1 MIHSPANI
9 KRRKLGWRISVVY
22 TAPMFVVALAMVFI
36 FSFYI
41 RNFLIDASYTSTE
54 ANLKKTAI
62 DTENY
67 INAMSDNFALLP
79 KRLAG
84 VTRPNAI
91 KSQLVK
97 HAQTKIE
104 VFDAYYGASDGLFV
118 SARDIKLEKDNS
130 EFRTKGWYLEAARNK
145 GLAITGPVL
154 KTVGNEKK
162 PVLTLSMPI
171 WSRADHIRGIVAEDF
186 SLNKLR
192 ESMGKVAREEGG
204 ITILINAQ
212 NNNIFAHF
220 PYMLN
225 TGRVSQDTVLELFK
239 LVEDAFNPDT
249 LKKGSVLRIERAN
262 IHRQDLVFMIVP
274 MNHSPFYMVHVLQQ
288 NKVVMRLKKDLT
300 AIQFIMAL
308 IVLLLI
314 SLSIFVSG
322 VLFRLFIKKDL
333 RESVHSS
340 TLFDTLLGS
349 PHLSLI
355 LTNDSYDILH
365 ASANIETFFKEDGK
379 EMKGQILFDYIPSD
393 QFKHFAHRVAMGGDL
408 HPSERK
414 IIVSVANKRGE
425 EVWWEISFQILV
437 EDNGT
442 IRYLFMI
449 NDATS
454 GIQKDTIL
462 DTILL
467 SADRSLLIIF
477 DRNMNVKYM
486 SNQIADIFDK
496 NWRDLIGVSLE
507 KLKEFGLPETVCE
520 SVGKAFRF
528 QDTWKD
534 SFMLTL
540 ANGSEIWFRGEAV
553 TLKAQESIVGYML
566 SMTDI
571 SEVVATREI
580 AEKATQAKSEFLANM
595 SHEIRTPMN
604 AIIGMVHLI
613 AETDLDNRQRGFVER
628 IGHAAKSLLAIINDI
643 LDFSKI
649 EAKKQELEITQL
661 VLHDVISEVTALAQV
676 RIASKPIE
684 LIIDVDP
691 DIPEILLGDPLRL
704 SQIFTNLINN
714 ATKFTEKGNITLRIE
729 IEQATDTNVRLA
741 ISVSDTGIGMTP
753 EQVERLFNAFT
764 QADGSTT
771 RKYGGTGLGLVIC
784 KSLVELM
791 GGQLNVESTAGEGSK
806 FFFRLTFP
814 IAQQSSTPKWKS
826 VTSFKNKNV
835 LLVDNSN
842 ELRKVLRHLL
852 ERLQCVVE
860 EAMTVDEALD
870 LIQAHEE
877 AGEAPYDLFIV
888 DYEMPFLGGFD
899 FVHGLPESMR
909 NIPKILM
916 HPINFEEANAK
927 TATEKLHF
935 NACVAKPIQ
944 MVNLLTALQQAFGLD
959 LTYKKQVKKE
969 KRKIYFKEA
978 KILLVEDNQMNQE
991 LAVSL
996 LNSVGLTAMV
1006 AENGKQAVEMLTKG
1020 AFDLVLMDIQMPV
1033 MDGFTATKLI
1043 REKDDEYFKKVPI
1056 LAMSA
1061 RAFQKDK
1068 DECIKAGMNSYIVK
1082 PIDPPLLYEELAK
1095 FLKIAGEG
1103 PQQETTIQLLPPSP
1117 PDNEETSFVMQFQK
1131 VRNFDATTGL
1141 YHANNSTTLYLK
1153 IVQGFVRDYGNCT
1166 IELRKMLE
1174 ENRFEES
1181 VRMVHTIKGLC
1192 GTIGSSHLHRLG
1204 QTLESEL
1211 AKKVKN
1217 FDTFNEFEKS
1227 LHELISDLEVS
1238 LQAIAVPDKSSHVEK
1253 SRPAE
1258 AKDILKKQLD
1268 QLKIFVD
1275 ACSTTKCKRV
1285 IEELEKIAF
1294 DEATEATLRKIKEK
1308 VSDYDFA
1315 DAMTLIKELEKT
1327 AG

>member
-1 MIHSPANI
+1 MIHSPANV

-54 ANLKKTAI
+54 QNLKKTAQ
-62 DTENY
+62 DTETY
-67 INAMSDNFALLP
+67 FRGISEDFVQLP
-79 KRLAG
+79 RRLAG
-84 VTRPNAI
+84 VTRQNGI

-97 HAQTKIE
+97 HAQSKNG
-104 VFDAYYGASDGLFV
+104 VFDAYYGSSDGSFV
-118 SARDIKLEKDNS
+118 SARDITLDKNNA
-130 EFRTKGWYLEAARNK
+130 EFRTKAWYLEAARNK
-145 GLAITGPVL
+145 GLAITGPTL
-154 KTVGNEKK
+154 KQVGNEKK
-162 PVLTLSMPI
+162 PVMTLSMPI
-171 WSRADHIRGIVAEDF
+171 WTKGDRVRGVVAEDF
-186 SLNKLR
+186 GLNKLR
-192 ESMGKVAREEGG
+192 DSMGKVARDEGG
-204 ITILINAQ
+204 ITLLINMQ

-225 TGRVSQDTVLELFK
+225 TGRVTQDTVLELFR
-239 LVEDAFNPDT
+239 LIEDSFNPDT
-249 LKKGSVLRIERAN
+249 LKKGSVLRIEKTN
-262 IHRQDLVFMIVP
+262 IHRQDMVFMVVP
-274 MNHSPFYMVHVLQQ
+274 MNHSQFYMVHVLQQ

-300 AIQFIMAL
+300 AMQLIMAL
-308 IVLLLI
+308 VVLLLI
-314 SLSIFVSG
+314 SFSVFVSG

-355 LTNDSYDILH
+355 LTNDTYDILH
-365 ASANIETFFKEDGK
+365 ASANIETFFHEDGK
-379 EMKGQILFDYIPSD
+379 EMKGQILFDYISSD
-393 QFKHFAHRVAMGGDL
+393 PFKHFAHRVAMGGDL

-414 IIVSVANKRGE
+414 IIVSVTNKSGE

-449 NDATS
+449 NDETS

-477 DRNMNVKYM
+477 DRNKNIKYM
-486 SNQIADIFDK
+486 SKQIADIFDK
-496 NWRDLIGVSLE
+496 NWRDL
-507 KLKEFGLPETVCE
+507 FGLSLDKLQELGMPESVCE
-520 SVGKAFRF
+520 AVDKAFRF

-613 AETDLDNRQRGFVER
+613 AETDLDNRQRGFVDR

-661 VLHDVISEVTALAQV
+661 VLHDVINEVTALAQV
-676 RIASKPIE
+676 RIASRPIE

-691 DIPEILLGDPLRL
+691 DIPEILMGDPLRL
-704 SQIFTNLINN
+704 SQIFTNLVNN
-714 ATKFTEKGNITLRIE
+714 ATKFTEKGNITVRVE
-729 IEQATDTNVRLA
+729 MEQATDTNVRLA

-753 EQVERLFNAFT
+753 DQVERLFSAFT

-771 RKYGGTGLGLVIC
+771 RKYGGTGLGLVIT

-791 GGQLNVESTAGEGSK
+791 GGQLNVESTSGVGSK

-814 IAQQSSTPKWKS
+814 IAQQSVPPKWKEEQ
-826 VTSFKNKNV
+826 SFKNKNV
-835 LLVDNSN
+835 LLVDDSA
-842 ELRKVLRHLL
+842 ELRQVLRHLL

-870 LIQAHEE
+870 LIQAHEA
-877 AGEAPYDLFIV
+877 AGEARYDLFIV

-899 FVHGLPESMR
+899 FVHGLPESMLD
-909 NIPKILM
+909 IPKILM
-916 HPINFEEANAK
+916 HPFNFDEENANI
-927 TATEKLHF
+927 ATKKLHF
-935 NACVAKPIQ
+935 NSCVAKPLQ
-944 MVNLLTALQQAFGLD
+944 MVSLLGAMQQAFGLE

-969 KRKIYFKEA
+969 KRKIFFKEA

-1006 AENGKQAVEMLTKG
+1006 AENGKQALEKLEEK

-1043 REKDDEYFKKVPI
+1043 REKDDEYFKKLPI

-1068 DECIKAGMNSYIVK
+1068 DECFKAGMNSYIVK

-1095 FLKIAGEG
+1095 FLNIAGEA
-1103 PQQETTIQLLPPSP
+1103 PQQETTIQLLPPAQ
-1117 PDNEETSFVMQFQK
+1117 PDNDESSFIMQFQK

-1141 YHANNSTTLYLK
+1141 YHANNSMSLYLK
-1153 IVQGFVRDYGNCT
+1153 IVQGFVRDYGKCT
-1166 IELRKMLE
+1166 VELRKMLE

-1192 GTIGSSHLHRLG
+1192 GTIGSNHLHRLG

-1211 AKKVKN
+1211 NKKVKN

-1227 LHELISDLEVS
+1227 LLELISDLDVS
-1238 LQAIAVPDKSSHVEK
+1238 LKVLTLPDQAGQVKKNRLPEPTKV
-1253 SRPAE
+1253 
-1258 AKDILKKQLD
+1258 LKKQLA
-1268 QLKIFVD
+1268 QLRVFVD

-1285 IEELEKIAF
+1285 IEELEGIAF
-1294 DEATEATLRKIKEK
+1294 GEEIESKLRTIKEK

-1315 DAMTLIKELEKT
+1315 EAMTLIKELEKMIR
-1327 AG
+1327 

>member
-1 MIHSPANI
+1 MIHSPANV

-41 RNFLIDASYTSTE
+41 RNFLIEASYTSTE
-54 ANLKKTAI
+54 QNLKKTAM
-62 DTENY
+62 DTESY
-67 INAMSDNFALLP
+67 LRSISEDFMLLP
-79 KRLAG
+79 RRLAG

-91 KSQLVK
+91 KSQLLK
-97 HAQTKIE
+97 HVQSKNSM
-104 VFDAYYGASDGLFV
+104 FDAYYGASDGFFV
-118 SARDIKLEKDNS
+118 SARDISLDKNNA

-145 GLAITGPVL
+145 GLAITGPTL
-154 KTVGNEKK
+154 KNVGTEKK
-162 PVLTLSMPI
+162 PVMTLSMPI
-171 WSRADHIRGIVAEDF
+171 WNKAEKIRGIVAEDYGL
-186 SLNKLR
+186 SKLR
-192 ESMGKVAREEGG
+192 ESMGRIVRDEGG
-204 ITILINAQ
+204 ITILVNSQ

-225 TGRVSQDTVLELFK
+225 TGKVSQDTVMELFH
-239 LVEDAFNPDT
+239 LVEDSFNPDT
-249 LKKGSVLRIERAN
+249 LRKGSVLRIEKTN
-262 IHRQDLVFMIVP
+262 VHRQDMVFMIVR
-274 MNHSPFYMVHVLQQ
+274 MGHAPFYMVHVLQQ
-288 NKVVMRLKKDLT
+288 NKVVMKLKKDLS
-300 AIQFIMAL
+300 AMQLIMAL

-314 SLSIFVSG
+314 SFSVFVSG

-355 LTNDSYDILH
+355 LTNDTYDILH

-379 EMKGQILFDYIPSD
+379 EMKGQILFDYISSD

-408 HPSERK
+408 YPSERK
-414 IIVSVANKRGE
+414 IVVSVTNKLGE

-437 EDNGT
+437 EDNGP

-449 NDATS
+449 NDETS

-467 SADRSLLIIF
+467 SGDRSLLIIF

-486 SNQIADIFDK
+486 SKQIADIFDK
-496 NWRDLIGVSLE
+496 NWRDFLGVSLD
-507 KLKEFGLPETVCE
+507 KLQEFGLPETVCE

-540 ANGSEIWFRGEAV
+540 ANGSDIWFRGEAV

-613 AETDLDNRQRGFVER
+613 AETDLDNRQRGFVDR

-661 VLHDVISEVTALAQV
+661 VLHDVISEVTTLAQV

-691 DIPEILLGDPLRL
+691 DIPEVLLGDPLRL

-729 IEQATDTNVRLA
+729 IEQATDMNVRLA

-771 RKYGGTGLGLVIC
+771 RKYGGTGLGLVIT

-791 GGQLNVESTAGEGSK
+791 GGQLNVESTAGVGSK

-814 IAQQSSTPKWKS
+814 IAPQTAEPKWKEEK
-826 VTSFKNKNV
+826 SFKGKNV
-835 LLVDNSN
+835 LLVDDSA

-870 LIQAHEE
+870 VIQAHEA
-877 AGEAPYDLFIV
+877 AGEARFDLFIV
-888 DYEMPFLGGFD
+888 DYDMPFLGGFD
-899 FVHGLPESMR
+899 FAHGLPETMQD
-909 NIPKILM
+909 IPKILM
-916 HPINFEEANAK
+916 HPINFDEDNAK
-927 TATEKLHF
+927 KATEELHY
-935 NACVAKPIQ
+935 NSSVAKPLQ
-944 MVNLLTALQQAFGLD
+944 MVNLLGAMQQAFGLE
-959 LTYKKQVKKE
+959 LSYKKQVKKE

-1006 AENGKQAVEMLTKG
+1006 AENGKQAIEKLAEK

-1043 REKDDEYFKKVPI
+1043 RSMDDEYFKKLPI

-1068 DECIKAGMNSYIVK
+1068 DECLKVGMNSYIVK

-1095 FLKIAGEG
+1095 FLQIAGEA
-1103 PQQETTIQLLPPSP
+1103 PQQETTIQLLPPSQ
-1117 PDNEETSFVMQFQK
+1117 PDSEESAFVMQFQK

-1141 YHANNSTTLYLK
+1141 YHANNSMSLYLK
-1153 IVQGFVRDYGNCT
+1153 IVQGFVRDYGKCS

-1181 VRMVHTIKGLC
+1181 ARMVHTIKGLC
-1192 GTIGSSHLHRLG
+1192 GTIGSNHLHRLG

-1211 AKKVKN
+1211 VKKVKN

-1227 LHELISDLEVS
+1227 LLELISDLEVS
-1238 LQAIAVPDKSSHVEK
+1238 LKAVTLPDQAGQVKKNRTP
-1253 SRPAE
+1253 E
-1258 AKDILKKQLD
+1258 ATNILKKQLA
-1268 QLKIFVD
+1268 QLRVFVD

-1285 IEELEKIAF
+1285 IEELEGIAF
-1294 DEATEATLRKIKEK
+1294 GEEIEAKLRTIKEK

-1315 DAMTLIKELEKT
+1315 EAMTLIKELESMIR
-1327 AG
+1327 